1 VTVSSSDTTRRR
13 RRWVLLA
20 VGAAAVVTLAITGTE
35 ILRSYSGPVD
45 MHGNRVRAEDAVPP
59 ISKSSAVPA
68 IGDDRF
74 VVKSVGLNV
83 PLGALNA
90 VDGVIEPPGF
100 TSAYWVR
107 NEGVPPKEARKGTV
121 FVVMHS
127 LRNGATGPGN
137 YLIDVDRRTS
147 KVGIGAKIKVDDTTY
162 TVTGTQEI
170 DKPDIAHASA
180 IWEDK
185 PGRLVVITC
194 LQRPDGGR
202 SQQNVVI
209 EASRS

>member
-1 VTVSSSDTTRRR
+1 MSSSDTTGRR

-20 VGAAAVVTLAITGTE
+20 IGAAAVVTLALTGTE
-35 ILRSYSGPVD
+35 IVRSFNGPVD
-45 MHGNRVRAEDAVPP
+45 MQGNRVQAEDAVPP
-59 ISKSSAVPA
+59 TSESSAVPA

-74 VVKSVGLNV
+74 VVESVGLDV

-107 NEGVPPKEARKGTV
+107 NEGVPPEQARKGTV

-147 KVGIGAKIKVDDTTY
+147 KVGIGAEIQVDDTTY

-180 IWEDK
+180 IWEDE

-209 EASRS
+209 EAVRS